1 MSTYRQA
8 ARVVEAA
15 SEDRAGGEPTDGELL
30 AAAAEARA
38 LELSS
43 GDTTFGRR
51 LIFAAG
57 IAAISRDPAIIDLST
72 PELAREAPNTCAILN
87 QALLIGIRTRL
98 WD

>member
-1 MSTYRQA
+1 MSRLRSVS
-8 ARVVEAA
+8 ARMTPDGLVVTQDPLSTADIL
-15 SEDRAGGEPTDGELL
+15 ED
-30 AAAAEARA
+30 AAEARA
-38 LELSS
+38 LGLSS
-43 GDTTFGRR
+43 GDATFGRR